1 MKRVQVGFVT
11 KRGEDGEF
19 LDDRPIYRDVPDG
32 DIDDSGLTKCEK
44 RCLTRAA
51 ESVFAELV
59 RDNPLFRR

>member
-11 KRGEDGEF
+11 KRGEEGEF
-19 LDDRPIYRDVPDG
+19 LDDRPIYRDVTDG
-32 DIDDSGLTKCEK
+32 DIDDSRLTKCEK

>member
-19 LDDRPIYRDVPDG
+19 LDDRPIYRDMADDDV
-32 DIDDSGLTKCEK
+32 DDSGLTKCEK

-51 ESVFAELV
+51 ESVFAELA
-59 RDNPLFRR
+59 RDNPLLRR

>member
-19 LDDRPIYRDVPDG
+19 LDDRPIYRDMADDDV
-32 DIDDSGLTKCEK
+32 DDSGLTKCERRHLK
-44 RCLTRAA
+44 LAVDN
-51 ESVFAELV
+51 VFAELV

>member
-19 LDDRPIYRDVPDG
+19 IDDRPIYRDVPDE

-51 ESVFAELV
+51 ESVFAELAKN
-59 RDNPLFRR
+59 NPLFAK